1 MFVLVTGGS
10 GSGKSEFAE
19 NLAVQYGGDKLY
31 IATMKPYDDEC
42 VRRIERHRNM
52 RAGKGFRTAECYGG
66 LTKES
71 ADTILLECV
80 SNLTANIMFSEN
92 NKNAEEKILRGIM
105 SLDCKNLIVVTN
117 EISSDGVKY
126 GAETEEYIQLLG
138 RVNSELGKRAD
149 KVYEVVC
156 KIPVE
161 IK

>member
-19 NLAVQYGGDKLY
+19 NLAAKCGGDKLY
-31 IATMKPYDDEC
+31 IATMKPYDEEC
-42 VRRIERHRNM
+42 IRRIERHRNM
-52 RAGKGFRTAECYGG
+52 RAGKGFRAAECYSE

-92 NKNAEEKILRGIM
+92 NKNAEEKILRSIM
-105 SLDCKNLIVVTN
+105 ALNCKNLIVVTN
-117 EISSDGVKY
+117 EISSDGVEY
-126 GAETEEYIQLLG
+126 GAETEEYIELLG

>member
-19 NLAVQYGGDKLY
+19 NLAAKYGGDKLY
-31 IATMKPYDDEC
+31 IATMKPYDEEC
-42 VRRIERHRNM
+42 IRRIERHRNM
-52 RAGKGFRTAECYGG
+52 RAGKGFRAAECYSE

-105 SLDCKNLIVVTN
+105 ALNCKNLIVVTN
-117 EISSDGVKY
+117 EISSDGVEY
-126 GAETEEYIQLLG
+126 GAETETYIELLG

-156 KIPVE
+156 SVPVE